1 MVIIYILKINKQ
13 AQESDRSVETNM
25 WLEKGYP
32 GGNVNDQVFFL
43 SWKMKGL
50 DQRISEV
57 PLVMSEVSDW
67 VTLIRARGEKKEFGT
82 VRNGS
87 RETPACMRI

>member
-25 WLEKGYP
+25 WLEKGCP
-32 GGNVNDQVFFL
+32 GGNVNDHIFL

-67 VTLIRARGEKKEFGT
+67 VTLITASGEKKEFGT